1 MSKKDMAKLI
11 GLHLRAGVY
20 QLRILIPLDLQA
32 SYEGKTKITK
42 SLGTSNLREA
52 HVLGTQARANALQ
65 GFEAKRRSLRPQ
77 VISHITK
84 EMTEYIANEI
94 SRLVALVD
102 DVARDNPESAAELLR
117 TTVSS
122 SLVIPTASFPVS
134 AAKLNSVHLSRF
146 AGLSDELAD
155 AWAQNNK
162 SSKEFADRLMAKRD
176 LTYIYELA
184 ARVTAA
190 IGLTLR
196 EDTPG
201 IRDLLKVCLEAYRD
215 AWIAMTRRDRGE
227 TIPNPEKQAITG
239 GSGKPVE
246 TQKLRDIFDR
256 WKKARPRSPD
266 SVRAC
271 LRALSKFEEC
281 LGNTPL
287 KDLSRSQGDTF
298 RAWIQ
303 AQPIASKT
311 ARDQFTWI
319 KTLLKYAHR
328 DLEVINRNPWEGLE
342 ISFKT
347 TTKRRPWTPEE
358 LNILFGQPLF
368 TTYQL
373 PRAAKAG
380 LDAAY
385 WIPLLGL
392 YTGARIGELAQ
403 LRTSNIF
410 KVDEHFIIEV
420 TDLDEG
426 KKLKTAASNRRI
438 PVHPELVRLGFLDY
452 VAAVHAAGHTSI
464 WPRLKLNA
472 NKPGAGISAW
482 FGTFRRSIGLSDKNP
497 DFHCF
502 RHSVRTQ
509 MSRAGVDPKVQD
521 HITGHSTSGSIGVTV
536 YQNVDE
542 TDLVQAIASLNYP
555 GMSLRRSYGVSSR
568 KIS

>member
-1 MSKKDMAKLI
+1 MAKLT

-20 QLRILIPLDLQA
+20 QLRILIPQDLQA
-32 SYEGKTKITK
+32 SYEGKTKITR
-42 SLGTSNLREA
+42 SLGTSDLREA
-52 HVLGTQARANALQ
+52 RVLGTQARANALQ
-65 GFEAKRRSLRPQ
+65 GFENKRRSLRPQ
-77 VISHITK
+77 VISHITT
-84 EMTEYIANEI
+84 EMTEYVATEI

-102 DVARDNPESAAELLR
+102 DIVRDNPELADELLR
-117 TTVSS
+117 ATSSS
-122 SLVIPTASFPVS
+122 SLIIPTTNFPVS
-134 AAKLNSVHLSRF
+134 AAKFNSAHISRF

-176 LTYIYELA
+176 LTYIYKLA
-184 ARVTAA
+184 SRVTAT
-190 IGLTLR
+190 IGLTLQ

-227 TIPNPEKQAITG
+227 TIPNPEKRPITG
-239 GSGKPVE
+239 GSGKPFE
-246 TQKLRDIFDR
+246 AQKLRDIFDR
-256 WKKARPRSPD
+256 WRKARPRSPD
-266 SVRAC
+266 SVNAC

-281 LGNTPL
+281 LGSTPL
-287 KDLSRSQGDTF
+287 KELSRSQGDTF

-303 AQPIASKT
+303 EQPITSKT

-328 DLEVINRNPWEGLE
+328 DIEVIDRNPWEGLE

-347 TTKRRPWTPEE
+347 TTMRRPWSPEE
-358 LNILFGQPLF
+358 LTTLFSQPLF
-368 TTYQL
+368 TDYQL
-373 PRAAKAG
+373 PRTAKAG
-380 LDAAY
+380 HDAAY

-392 YTGARIGELAQ
+392 YTGARISELAQ
-403 LRTSNIF
+403 LRSSNIF
-410 KVDEHFIIEV
+410 KAEEDFFIEI
-420 TDLDEG
+420 TDASEG

-438 PVHPELVRLGFLDY
+438 PVHPELVRLGFIDY
-452 VAAVHAAGHTSI
+452 VAAVHAAGHVSI

-482 FGTFRRSIGLSDKNP
+482 FGMFRKSIGLTEKNP

-509 MSRAGVDPKVQD
+509 MSRAGIDPKVQD
-521 HITGHSTSGSIGVTV
+521 HITGHSTGGSVGVTV
-536 YQNVDE
+536 YQNVNQA
-542 TDLVQAIASLNYP
+542 DLVNAIASITYKGLN
-555 GMSLRRSYGVSSR
+555 LRRAYSALSQDTN
-568 KIS
+568 